1 MSFILEYIDAI
12 QTGEIVTSKRVKS
25 VYSQLANDIRVST
38 GQYVFDEAKAQR
50 PIKFIERYCKHSKGD
65 FAGKPVKLEL
75 FQKAFIEAVFGF
87 VDRETGLRKFKE
99 SFFLV
104 GRKNGKTT
112 LLSCL
117 ALYMATCD
125 GEKGAEVYT
134 VATKYQQSRIL
145 FDESYNMVKQSPEL
159 ARRFKKRKTD
169 LYYPLTMSKI
179 QPLACRSQTMDGLN
193 ASFCVVDELH
203 GITDYNVYP
212 VLQQATTARQQPLI
226 ISITT
231 AGTVREGIYDTLYEY
246 ASGVADGKISDTHY
260 LPILYELDKDDDWT
274 RPEVWQKANPALG
287 NIKPRETLAELVER
301 AKVSPKER
309 TEILTKQFN
318 LRQNP
323 RGAWLTFED
332 IENPETFELESFRGS
347 YCIGGV
353 DLSITTD
360 LTAAALLF
368 VRGEKKFAFPMFWL
382 PSERLTEHIETDK
395 IPYDIWQRRGLV
407 RLCEGNTISYHDV
420 ARWFVDTVKEY
431 SLYPAWVYYDNYS
444 SRYFV
449 DEMTGYGFHMIRCQ
463 QGYKTLSL
471 PLQMLGADLQKKL
484 VNYGNNP
491 VMKWCL
497 SNTGIQTDRNGNIVP
512 IKSQS
517 SKQRIDG
524 LAALLD
530 CYVGLYEH
538 MTEFQGV
545 NSDET
550 KR

>member
-1 MSFILEYIDAI
+1 M
-12 QTGEIVTSKRVKS
+12 
-25 VYSQLANDIRVST
+25 
-38 GQYVFDEAKAQR
+38 
-50 PIKFIERYCKHSKGD
+50 
-65 FAGKPVKLEL
+65 
-75 FQKAFIEAVFGF
+75 
-87 VDRETGLRKFKE
+87 
-99 SFFLV
+99 
-104 GRKNGKTT
+104 
-112 LLSCL
+112 
-117 ALYMATCD
+117 
-125 GEKGAEVYT
+125 
-134 VATKYQQSRIL
+134 
-145 FDESYNMVKQSPEL
+145 
-159 ARRFKKRKTD
+159 
-169 LYYPLTMSKI
+169 
-179 QPLACRSQTMDGLN
+179 
-193 ASFCVVDELH
+193 
-203 GITDYNVYP
+203 
-212 VLQQATTARQQPLI
+212 
-226 ISITT
+226 
-231 AGTVREGIYDTLYEY
+231 
-246 ASGVADGKISDTHY
+246 
-260 LPILYELDKDDDWT
+260 
-274 RPEVWQKANPALG
+274 
-287 NIKPRETLAELVER
+287 
-301 AKVSPKER
+301 
-309 TEILTKQFN
+309 
-318 LRQNP
+318 
-323 RGAWLTFED
+323 
-332 IENPETFELESFRGS
+332 
-347 YCIGGV
+347 
-353 DLSITTD
+353 SITTD

-407 RLCEGNTISYHDV
+407 RLCEGNTINYHDV

-431 SLYPAWVYYDNYS
+431 SLYPAWVYYDSYS